1 MRRDNFGKIDWGMSQ
16 NVSNDRGKAG
26 DLILE
31 EEGPLKLGLQQI
43 RIKAVA

>member
-1 MRRDNFGKIDWGMSQ
+1 MSQ

-31 EEGPLKLGLQQI
+31 AGGASEVGAAADKDQSCGLRSLI
-43 RIKAVA
+43 L